1 MYKANTTTD
10 KANITTDK
18 ANIHS
23 SLLSVEEA
31 GKQKPPGTEM

>member
-18 ANIHS
+18 ANVHS

-31 GKQKPPGTEM
+31 EKQKPPGTEM